1 MDCAQT
7 VYFRDNPTI
16 MLRDGGTQRGIH
28 ARKEALGCLQD
39 PDGGRRHSSSPTA
52 KETSSVRNRNP
63 MRASGLS
70 IPIMLSPTQSDIRD
84 GVRTRG
90 IKHSLGPATRDVF
103 GYFKAPFGKQRCTLF
118 VDLIDLAH
126 PKRQHT
132 HRYTRRKEK

>member
-1 MDCAQT
+1 MDCNQT

-28 ARKEALGCLQD
+28 ARKEALGCSQD
-39 PDGGRRHSSSPTA
+39 PDGGRRHPSSPTA
-52 KETSSVRNRNP
+52 KETSSVRSRNP
-63 MRASGLS
+63 LQASGLS
-70 IPIMLSPTQSDIRD
+70 VPITLSPTPSDI
-84 GVRTRG
+84 RG